1 MATIVVVVSYA
12 IIMYVMP
19 VSHREFKERQF
30 VLRSDHSAL
39 LLEEG
44 TFNTLTEGVT
54 VYIRGREG
62 GTLNGILVHDARE
75 QERPVTMMAEQGI
88 LVQTEEG
95 PRFILIN
102 GHRQRIDRDSSK
114 LSLLNFERYT
124 MDLGDFVQRGGE
136 RWRGP
141 RERFIDE
148 LLDPAS
154 EGAERLR
161 GKFLSEAHHRIVSP
175 LFGYALAAIG
185 LAALLSGNVDRRGQ
199 WRRILVAIAAGV
211 MLEAVALFLVNATAK
226 NSSLI
231 PFMYLNPVLM
241 IAAAMVVLRR
251 RWPRFLG
258 GRPAAAEPGARG

>member
-1 MATIVVVVSYA
+1 MATTIVVISYA

-30 VLRSDHSAL
+30 VLRGDHSAL

-54 VYIRGREG
+54 VYIRGRKG
-62 GTLNGILVHDARE
+62 GHAPRHPRARRPRAGTAGHDDGRAGQPGADR
-75 QERPVTMMAEQGI
+75 R
-88 LVQTEEG
+88 G

-124 MDLGDFVQRGGE
+124 MDLSDFVQRGGTRSRE
-136 RWRGP
+136 P

-148 LLDPAS
+148 LLDPNS

-161 GKFLSEAHHRIVSP
+161 GKFLSEAHNRIVSP

-185 LAALLSGNVDRRGQ
+185 LAALLSGNVNRRGQ

-211 MLEAVALFLVNATAK
+211 MLEAVA
-226 NSSLI
+226 
-231 PFMYLNPVLM
+231 PFPGQRDRQEQLSHPAHVSQPGSHD
-241 IAAAMVVLRR
+241 RR
-251 RWPRFLG
+251 GDGP
-258 GRPAAAEPGARG
+258 